1 MNKTITKNHVAK
13 MWKGL
18 FLSLLVLFASLCF
31 WSCSDDDETDATD
44 YDISELYGYTY
55 YGNITASSGSTL
67 IPSLLIYNDERC
79 DWNMSVNGMNNN
91 QFYYYGVKNSTA
103 NYTLYW
109 YSAENVAYCKT
120 KDTSKASMTIQL
132 GINSS
137 DEIVILLTGDD
148 LTGVSGMTNTRVSM
162 KKQADKGKNTTPP
175 EINFESDIEDVKIK
189 IPDTATASNWTGAN
203 SYAGTFVYM
212 VGNPGNIIQKGKGNA
227 GKAADGT
234 PVTPEIKITATENN
248 TVKITMHTFSYTEQM
263 TIDGYDIP
271 DVSVKTDGNVLYLYR
286 AKSSDLVIEEKTLT
300 NLTVSGKL
308 ENGVLTLRVS
318 YAPGKM
324 PFPITE
330 IFTSN

>member
-1 MNKTITKNHVAK
+1 
-13 MWKGL
+13 
-18 FLSLLVLFASLCF
+18 
-31 WSCSDDDETDATD
+31 
-44 YDISELYGYTY
+44 
-55 YGNITASSGSTL
+55 
-67 IPSLLIYNDERC
+67 
-79 DWNMSVNGMNNN
+79 
-91 QFYYYGVKNSTA
+91 
-103 NYTLYW
+103 
-109 YSAENVAYCKT
+109 
-120 KDTSKASMTIQL
+120 
-132 GINSS
+132 
-137 DEIVILLTGDD
+137 
-148 LTGVSGMTNTRVSM
+148 MTNTRVSM
-162 KKQADKGKNTTPP
+162 KKQADKVKNTTPP
-175 EINFESDIEDVKIK
+175 EINFESDIEDVKIL
-189 IPDTATASNWTGAN
+189 IPETATASVWTGKN

-227 GKAADGT
+227 GKAVDGT

-263 TIDGYDIP
+263 TIDGYEIP

-286 AKSSDLVIEEKTLT
+286 AKSSDLVIDEKTLT